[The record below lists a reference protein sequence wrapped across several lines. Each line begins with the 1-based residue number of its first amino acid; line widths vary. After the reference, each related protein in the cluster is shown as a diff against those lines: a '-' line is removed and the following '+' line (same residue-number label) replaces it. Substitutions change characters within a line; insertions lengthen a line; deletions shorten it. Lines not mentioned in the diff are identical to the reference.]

1 MSTKE
6 EDTIQKSK
14 RIAKNT
20 IVLYFRMIFM
30 MFVMLY
36 TSRVIL
42 DSLGVEDYGIYN
54 VVGGFVSMF
63 ALISAALS
71 SACSRFINYEMG
83 KGNKESLNIVFST
96 AVNIQV
102 FLALIVLILAE
113 VIGVWYVNN
122 IMVLP
127 KERLVAANWCFQF
140 SVITF
145 CMNLITV
152 PFNASIIAHEKMT
165 AFAYISIYQGLATL
179 LVTFLVLYNP
189 FDKLI
194 YYAFLL
200 LIVQLSVQVAY
211 QIYCRLNFEECHY
224 KKVLNKTLLKKML
237 SYSGW
242 HLVGNGATV
251 LKNEGVNV
259 VLNLFF
265 GPVVNS
271 ARGLAMQVNSALYQF
286 ASNFMMA
293 MNPQITQSYA
303 KRDFS
308 YMFNLM
314 KKGSRFSFYLL
325 LVLSLPVLLNTHYIL
340 GFWLKEIPDNTVLFV
355 QLAIIA
361 TIIASLSAPLVTA
374 QNATGNVR
382 NYQLVV
388 GGVLLLNLPLSYVCL
403 RLGFAAESV
412 FVVAIIVEINCLI
425 ARIIM
430 VPQTIKEF
438 NPFDYIKYVIG
449 NCLVVCLVSLP
460 IPLMFRVLNH
470 SENFLSFTIS
480 SVISVLSVM
489 LTIYLIGCNK
499 EERLMI
505 KSKICKLHNKVT
517 K

>member
-42 DSLGVEDYGIYN
+42 NSLGVEDYGIYN

-165 AFAYISIYQGLATL
+165 AFAYIIIYQGLATL
-179 LVTFLVLYNP
+179 LVTVLVLYNP

-211 QIYCRLNFEECHY
+211 QLYCRLNFEECHY

-237 SYSGW
+237 SYSEW

-271 ARGLAMQVNSALYQF
+271 ARGLA
-286 ASNFMMA
+286 
-293 MNPQITQSYA
+293 
-303 KRDFS
+303 DFR
-308 YMFNLM
+308 MRIVTFT
-314 KKGSRFSFYLL
+314 GS
-325 LVLSLPVLLNTHYIL
+325 V
-340 GFWLKEIPDNTVLFV
+340 
-355 QLAIIA
+355 
-361 TIIASLSAPLVTA
+361 
-374 QNATGNVR
+374 NAT
-382 NYQLVV
+382 
-388 GGVLLLNLPLSYVCL
+388 
-403 RLGFAAESV
+403 
-412 FVVAIIVEINCLI
+412 
-425 ARIIM
+425 
-430 VPQTIKEF
+430 
-438 NPFDYIKYVIG
+438 
-449 NCLVVCLVSLP
+449 
-460 IPLMFRVLNH
+460 
-470 SENFLSFTIS
+470 
-480 SVISVLSVM
+480 
-489 LTIYLIGCNK
+489 
-499 EERLMI
+499 
-505 KSKICKLHNKVT
+505 
-517 K
+517 